1 MQRRPF
7 LPLLLTLVVG
17 TFLVA
22 VIGASVGAANLS
34 VADVFR
40 VILARLGFIDDAD
53 PVAEAILVGLRFPRV
68 LLALAAGAALAL
80 SGALFQSSLRNRLAE
95 PLTTG
100 TAAGALLGASLFL
113 LIGPLGRAHLVDGPS
128 DWTVYLGRFALAAFL
143 AVGATFLVVRVA
155 NTAGRVAAGPLLL
168 GGLAV
173 NALVG
178 ALAAG
183 ILFLGS
189 IGQQTAAT
197 VVTAWMFGGLL
208 TTATFSTALAV
219 LLLAVV
225 LGVLAS
231 RRFREL
237 DLMLLGDEEARTA
250 GVAVDKVRRETL
262 VVASIATA
270 AAVAAVGI
278 LAFVGFLAP
287 HFIGRWTGPQQRRIV
302 PASMLVGASLLILC
316 DAIGRLVAA
325 PAELPAGVV
334 TALLGAPLL
343 LLLLARTLQEV
354 NA

>member
-1 MQRRPF
+1 MQRKPF
-7 LPLLLTLVVG
+7 LPLFLSLIVG

-22 VIGASVGAANLS
+22 VIGASVGAANIPLI
-34 VADVFR
+34 DVFK
-40 VILARLGFIDDAD
+40 VILARLGLIDRAD

-80 SGALFQSSLRNRLAE
+80 SGSLFQSSLRNRLAE

-113 LIGPLGRAHLVDGPS
+113 LIGPLGRAHLVDGAT
-128 DWTVYLGRFALAAFL
+128 DWTTYLGRFLLAAML
-143 AVGATFLVVRVA
+143 AIAATFLVVRVA
-155 NTAGRVAAGPLLL
+155 NAAGRVAAGPLLL

-208 TTATFSTALAV
+208 TTASYSTALLV
-219 LLLAVV
+219 LAIA
-225 LGVLAS
+225 LGVAALAA

-250 GVAVDKVRRETL
+250 GVAVDHVRREAL
-262 VVASIATA
+262 VLASVAAA

-287 HFIGRWTGPQQRRIV
+287 HFIGRWTGPQQRRLV
-302 PASMLVGASLLILC
+302 LASMLVGASLLILC

-343 LLLLARTLQEV
+343 LILLARTFQEV
-354 NA
+354 NT